1 MNTNARVDRR
11 SFLRVT
17 ALAGGGVLL
26 GSYLKVFESADAF
39 AATPGAAEFVP
50 NAFIRMTPDGIVT
63 IIAKNPEI
71 GQGIKTMLPMII
83 ADELDADWSKV
94 KIEQAQLD
102 TTKYQ
107 PRQFAGGSTAT

>member
-83 ADELDADWSKV
+83 ADELDVEWAKV
-94 KIEQAQLD
+94 RVE
-102 TTKYQ
+102 
-107 PRQFAGGSTAT
+107 